1 MVLNIRPAGCP
12 SSGGAEGGI
21 EELEGTLSKARNL
34 AEIGLHAQSLIQYD
48 HVMATINRHIKTLPP
63 NYTDEWLTVKTEIAE
78 EVSTVKS
85 IASEWAEIRRKC
97 ASRPAGAPA
106 QPHALADDERSVGS
120 RDGATWS
127 PPPPLPRRVRG
138 GGGGWRGQGPTGR
151 DLASTSSRKGQ
162 APDRKRRQPAPA
174 ATRYGSVDTS
184 PMTESREAGRGTS
197 TRNYSKP
204 WLQPLPPQV
213 QEHAS
218 GGSNDSG
225 GIWSGCERR
234 GFLEHVYGPSGEG
247 PDADLIMMLERD
259 CVGWSSISG
268 LESARQ
274 LLEEA
279 VVLPLLM
286 PEYFQADTTFFNVSC
301 STVTNKY
308 RGDSEK
314 LIRLLFE
321 MARFYAPTT
330 IFFDEIDSIGSKRGD
345 PGEHE
350 ASRRVKSEL
359 LVQMDGVSS
368 TEPVPQK
375 PQEQDSQEV
384 SSEATPGEDGPSPP
398 KTVMLGKSELWVNV
412 EVNCSSI
419 KLADDVDFRR
429 LVKRTEGYS
438 GADICNVCREASMM
452 NLRDRLRKARTKGA
466 TGGGGLDVDRLRA
479 DVEGRPVTMANFE
492 QAVKNVQKSVG
503 TEDLRK
509 FEDWMREFGSS

>member
-12 SSGGAEGGI
+12 SIGGEDRGI
-21 EELEGTLSKARNL
+21 DDLEKTLARARNL
-34 AEIGLHAQSLIQYD
+34 AEIGLQSESLMQYD
-48 HVMATINRHIKTLPP
+48 HVVLATINRHIKTLPAS
-63 NYTDEWLTVKTEIAE
+63 YTDEWLAVKTEISE
-78 EVSTVKS
+78 EVAIVKS
-85 IASEWAEIRRKC
+85 IAAEWAEIRRRC
-97 ASRPAGAPA
+97 ATRPPG
-106 QPHALADDERSVGS
+106 GS
-120 RDGATWS
+120 DTAS
-127 PPPPLPRRVRG
+127 CPRRR
-138 GGGGWRGQGPTGR
+138 WR
-151 DLASTSSRKGQ
+151 D
-162 APDRKRRQPAPA
+162 
-174 ATRYGSVDTS
+174 GSVDAS
-184 PMTESREAGRGTS
+184 PIAEGREAPRGS
-197 TRNYSKP
+197 NARNYSKP

-218 GGSNDSG
+218 GGTSDSGG

-259 CVGWSSISG
+259 CVEKNPQVGWSSISG

-286 PEYFQADTTFFNVSC
+286 PEYFQGIRRPWKGVLLFGPPGTGKTMLAKAVATECDTTFFNVSC

-330 IFFDEIDSIGSKRGD
+330 IFFDEIDSIGKQTR
-345 PGEHE
+345 
-350 ASRRVKSEL
+350 
-359 LVQMDGVSS
+359 MDGVSS
-368 TEPVPQK
+368 TEPVQQK
-375 PQEQDSQEV
+375 QQDQDGQDP
-384 SSEATPGEDGPSPP
+384 SSESGSVEEGAPPP
-398 KTVMLGKSELWVNV
+398 KTVMVLGATNHPWEIDEALRRRLEKRIYIPLPDEEARLGMFK
-412 EVNCSSI
+412 VNCSSI

-438 GADICNVCREASMM
+438 GADICSVCREASMM

-466 TGGGGLDVDRLRA
+466 SGGGLDVDRLRA
-479 DVEGRPVTMANFE
+479 EVEGRPVTMGNFE

-509 FEDWMREFGSS
+509 FEEWMREFGSS